1 MLYAAPFLILYSVLE
16 IKTIVF
22 CWGYIIPDCRGV
34 LMRFTQ
40 YYSDAHRST
49 IVRPL
54 AVL

>member
-22 CWGYIIPDCRGV
+22 CREYIIPNCRGV
-34 LMRFTQ
+34 LMCD
-40 YYSDAHRST
+40 SHST
-49 IVRPL
+49 IVMPI